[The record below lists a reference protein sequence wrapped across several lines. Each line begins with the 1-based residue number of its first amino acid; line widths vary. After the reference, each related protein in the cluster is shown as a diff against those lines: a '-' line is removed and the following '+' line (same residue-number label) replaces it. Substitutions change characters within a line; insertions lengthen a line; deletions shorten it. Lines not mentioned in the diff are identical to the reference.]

1 MYIEEGYRSLHEGW
15 RYFIGILII
24 MVGWQIVGFVPLIV
38 GVVLKSDNVLNAL
51 SNLDVMAADLGSNL
65 FFFLLLLSFAIGLA
79 TLFFTSKVV
88 HKQSLTSLTTSRKKI
103 DWKRVM
109 FSFVLWGIVSLVL
122 LFLDIWLSPENY
134 EFNLKLG
141 PFLILVVIALIMI
154 PLQTSFEEYLMRG
167 YVMQGLGIIV
177 KNRWVPLL
185 ITSSVFGLLHI
196 FNPEVEKLG
205 YGIMVFYIGTGLL
218 LGIMTL
224 MDEGLEL
231 AIGFHAVN
239 NLVAAIFVTAEW
251 TAFETDSLYKDISEP
266 ELGWSI
272 LLPVLV
278 IYPILLLILS
288 KKYGWS
294 NWKEK
299 LTGKVLSKEDW
310 IEKSGDELGL
320 H

>member
-88 HKQSLTSLTTSRKKI
+88 HKQSLTSLTTSRKEI